1 MIEAI
6 FNFDRSI
13 LLFIQNNVRVTAMNQ
28 LVTFITH
35 LGNAGILWIAL
46 TLLMLCFQK
55 TRRTGV
61 TCAISMVIGLIVAN
75 LILKNWVARV
85 RPYVTIE
92 ELELMIEPQ
101 KDWSFPS
108 GHATNS
114 FACGWVMF
122 RTMKKRYGVPAL
134 VMAILI
140 TLSRIYV
147 GVHYPTDILAGTAIG
162 ICAAEAA
169 IALVKQLRRR
179 FPAFKAFT
187 STKKKRAKA

>member
-1 MIEAI
+1 MSEAI
-6 FNFDRSI
+6 FSFDRSI
-13 LLFIQNNVRVTAMNQ
+13 LLWIQDSIRVAALNP
-28 LVTFITH
+28 VVSFITH

-46 TLLMLCFQK
+46 TLLMLCLQK

-61 TCAISMVIGLIVAN
+61 TCAISMIIGLIVAN
-75 LILKNWVARV
+75 LILKNWIARI

-92 ELELMIEPQ
+92 ELELLIEQQ

-134 VMAILI
+134 IMAILI

-147 GVHYPTDILAGTAIG
+147 GVHYPTDIMAGTVIG
-162 ICAAEAA
+162 ICSAESA
-169 IALVKQLRRR
+169 IAIVKILRGR
-179 FPAFKAFT
+179 FPAFRRFT
-187 STKKKRAKA
+187 SAKKKRTKA

>member
-1 MIEAI
+1 MAAL
-6 FNFDRSI
+6 NPVVS
-13 LLFIQNNVRVTAMNQ
+13 
-28 LVTFITH
+28 FITH

-46 TLLMLCFQK
+46 TLLMLCLQK

-61 TCAISMVIGLIVAN
+61 TCAISMIIGLIVAN
-75 LILKNWVARV
+75 LILKNWIARI

-92 ELELMIEPQ
+92 ELELLIERQ

>member
-122 RTMKKRYGVPAL
+122 RTMKKRYGVLAL